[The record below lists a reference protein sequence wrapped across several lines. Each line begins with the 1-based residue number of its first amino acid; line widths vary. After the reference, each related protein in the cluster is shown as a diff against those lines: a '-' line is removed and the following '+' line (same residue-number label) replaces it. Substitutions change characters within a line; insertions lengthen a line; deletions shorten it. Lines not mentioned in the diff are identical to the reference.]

1 MFQPKYGSVSL
12 EKLSE
17 CGLKTGIKL
26 MSFCECGKRSMIT
39 TSSGLW
45 LKLSGTQVT
54 VVKGEIGMNNHTNGE
69 VKKKQWE
76 TVLDYFADNPFAS
89 VKKASEELGI
99 KYQTIRTTRS
109 QRGIARASKS
119 QWEQKYTALLD
130 DCEKLRKENL
140 ELKKVLFCIK
150 KITEVE
156 LSEVE
161 GKND

>member
-1 MFQPKYGSVSL
+1 
-12 EKLSE
+12 
-17 CGLKTGIKL
+17 
-26 MSFCECGKRSMIT
+26 
-39 TSSGLW
+39 
-45 LKLSGTQVT
+45 
-54 VVKGEIGMNNHTNGE
+54 MNNHTNGE

-76 TVLDYFADNPFAS
+76 TVLDYFVDNPFAS

-109 QRGIARASKS
+109 QRGIARTSKS

-156 LSEVE
+156 LRELE